1 MSNPKHRFAILP
13 KVVAVRILCN
23 IDQSGTAQS
32 QKDVSEGG
40 SGATCLTCLTF
51 EGQNLRGLLTRA
63 ISVPN
68 SARAYRLQGIFGPS
82 KVRQK
87 V

>member
-1 MSNPKHRFAILP
+1 MPNPKHRFAILP

-40 SGATCLTCLTF
+40 SGATCLKAFDDGHSRDLAAVF
-51 EGQNLRGLLTRA
+51 
-63 ISVPN
+63 
-68 SARAYRLQGIFGPS
+68 PS
-82 KVRQK
+82 CGE
-87 V
+87 